1 MTPLIWGA
9 AGVAAAGGLYTLDRV
24 AIAVVRPVPGD
35 PDVTVPEL
43 GISYEDLDIPSG
55 DHVLKGWLLHG
66 EREGRSDAND
76 PLVLLT
82 HGWGASYGTVLQ
94 LALPLVKAGY
104 DVLVFDI
111 RGHGRNAAVPFAT
124 VRHFR
129 DDVEAVVRYARDRF
143 PARQLVAGGHS
154 LGAAAVVLAAAR
166 GAPVAGLVLVA
177 SPADVLEVTA
187 DYLRSRGFPGRFMVV
202 ALRPF
207 WWMRIRGSFR
217 GLVPSTAIAR
227 VRRPVL
233 IVQAGRDRRVP
244 AEHAG
249 RLARAS
255 GRPVHVVPGAGHT
268 EVLGSPET
276 HRLVLEFL
284 KTMADEPGAR

>member
-1 MTPLIWGA
+1 VTPMLWGA
-9 AGVAAAGGLYTLDRV
+9 AGVAAVGGLYILDRV
-24 AIAVVRPVPGD
+24 ANAVVRPVPGD
-35 PDVTVPEL
+35 PEVTVPDL
-43 GISYEDLDIPSG
+43 GISHEDLIIPSG
-55 DHVLKGWLLHG
+55 DHVLKAWLLHG
-66 EREGRSDAND
+66 DREEQGDAAG

-94 LALPLVKAGY
+94 LALPLVRAGY
-104 DVLVFDI
+104 DALVFDI

-129 DDVEAVVRYARDRF
+129 DDVDVVVGYAHARF
-143 PARQLVAGGHS
+143 PARHLVLGGHS
-154 LGAAAVVLAAAR
+154 MGAAATVLAAAG
-166 GAPVAGLVLVA
+166 GAPVSALILVA

-207 WWMRIRGSFR
+207 WWMRIRGTFR
-217 GLVPSTAIAR
+217 GLVPSEAIAR
-227 VRRPVL
+227 VRQPVL

-244 AEHAG
+244 SDHAE
-249 RLARAS
+249 RLARAAR
-255 GRPVHVVPGAGHT
+255 RPVHVVEGAGHT
-268 EVLGSPET
+268 EVLGHPET

-284 KTMADEPGAR
+284 KTIPDEVGGR

>member
-1 MTPLIWGA
+1 
-9 AGVAAAGGLYTLDRV
+9 VAALGGLYTLDRV
-24 AIAVVRPVPGD
+24 ANAVVRPVPGD
-35 PDVTVPEL
+35 PEITVPDL
-43 GISYEDLDIPSG
+43 GIPHEDLDIPSG
-55 DHVLKGWLLHG
+55 AQVLKGWLLHG
-66 EREGRSDAND
+66 ERVAGVDAEG

-82 HGWGASYGTVLQ
+82 HGWGASYATVLQ
-94 LALPLVKAGY
+94 LAIPLVQAGY
-104 DVLVFDI
+104 DVLIFDI

-129 DDVEAVVRYARDRF
+129 DDVGAVVEYAHDRF
-143 PARQLVAGGHS
+143 PMRQLVAAGHS
-154 LGAAAVVLAAAR
+154 LGAAAVVLAVAK

-187 DYLRSRGFPGRFMVV
+187 GYLRSRGFPGRFMVV

-227 VRRPVL
+227 VHHPLL
-233 IVQAGRDRRVP
+233 IIQAGRDRRVP
-244 AEHAG
+244 AEHAE
-249 RLARAS
+249 RLSMAS
-255 GRPVHVVPGAGHT
+255 GRPVHVIPGAGHT
-268 EVLGSPET
+268 EVLGDPET

-284 KTMADEPGAR
+284 GKLADAPNRS